1 MLDEIALKNLK
12 SFLKMKMNL
21 DIVQYKDNYI
31 ERRINARINMT
42 QTDNLAGYLVL
53 LKKNPDELNILRD
66 HLTINVTEFFRNME
80 TFDALSR
87 DVIPEIIKRK
97 KTGGSNTIRV
107 WSAGCSSGQEP
118 YTLAILF
125 LEAFEKLKTDHRLVI
140 VATDIDKKS
149 ITNAIHGRYEESV
162 MEGVPKHLIK
172 KYFDKVGDE
181 YQVKPFVQEYVHF
194 KYLDLTEDNAN
205 DGTGIASYDL
215 IVCRNVII
223 YFKDELKKSLF
234 MRFYDKLRKNGY
246 LVIGKNETL
255 TGESK
260 TLFIDVNLSERIYQ
274 KTG

>member
-97 KTGGSNTIRV
+97 KKGDSNTIRV

-125 LEAFEKLKTDHRLVI
+125 LEAFEKLRTNRRLVI

-149 ITNAIHGRYEESV
+149 ITKAIHGRYEGSV
-162 MEGVPKHLIK
+162 MEGVPKHLIN
-172 KYFDKVGDE
+172 KYFDTVGDE

-205 DGTGIASYDL
+205 DGTAIASYDL

-234 MRFYDKLRKNGY
+234 MRFYNKLRKNGY

-260 TLFIDVNLSERIYQ
+260 TLFTDVNLSERIYQ

>member
-234 MRFYDKLRKNGY
+234 MRFYNKLRKNGY